1 MKARQKRRIRRS
13 HISNDEHE
21 TLSRIAEQLD
31 RLQMPVNPDILD
43 GINTKLSRIELR
55 LEDISDDASRR
66 GAAAGAAA
74 GALTGSI
81 ITIAIMFIR
90 AKLEL

>member
-13 HISNDEHE
+13 NISNDEHE
-21 TLSRIAEQLD
+21 TLNRIAEQLD

-66 GAAAGAAA
+66 GTTAGAAA
-74 GALTGSI
+74 GALTGGI